1 MLENPKKWWKLI
13 KTSNID
19 REVFHIFWTTWG
31 ISMKFSGKM
40 WLMIILKV
48 TKSHTLSFEHTFF
61 EKPQGGGAWSNR
73 PPTRFRVNA
82 SLLKSSN
89 REVFTHKRGGSIN
102 QALVDLLKETPTQ
115 GAFPWNLLIF

>member
-1 MLENPKKWWKLI
+1 
-13 KTSNID
+13 
-19 REVFHIFWTTWG
+19 
-31 ISMKFSGKM
+31 
-40 WLMIILKV
+40 MIILKV
-48 TKSHTLSFEHTFF
+48 AKSHTLSFEHTFF

-73 PPTRFRVNA
+73 PPARFRVNA

-115 GAFPWNLLIF
+115 GAFP